1 MVSELPPGLQFPLA
15 GIHGAI
21 LFGSWLQ
28 CPTERICEICSA
40 IRSAAPTL
48 PLIVVGP
55 DDVET
60 KVRLFKVEADD
71 YVVEPFDRTEFL
83 ARVSSLIRRSDGP

>member
-1 MVSELPPGLQFPLA
+1 MLPF
-15 GIHGAI
+15 
-21 LFGSWLQ
+21 
-28 CPTERICEICSA
+28 
-40 IRSAAPTL
+40 
-48 PLIVVGP
+48 IVVGP
-55 DDVET
+55 DDIEA